1 MISSVS
7 VERACVRH
15 VSHTS
20 SVTFTPRNAILLPLA
35 TLPAAAAAAA
45 TATPSYASFASSKN
59 DTN

>member
-35 TLPAAAAAAA
+35 TLPPAAAAAAA
-45 TATPSYASFASSKN
+45 YASFASSKN

>member
-35 TLPAAAAAAA
+35 TLPAAAAAA
-45 TATPSYASFASSKN
+45 TPSYASFAS
-59 DTN
+59 